1 MEYVYVFPFL
11 DDVMFSHNGPY
22 GLFAGKTV
30 LPYLSALKMKMH
42 SRLKALYK
50 IQVYFTLLLQSPQIN
65 YLNIEFF

>member
-30 LPYLSALKMKMH
+30 LPYLSALGNAIGIYV
-42 SRLKALYK
+42 KASYICRGLF
-50 IQVYFTLLLQSPQIN
+50 YF
-65 YLNIEFF
+65 Y